1 MPPPTT
7 YIEYSIYSKIVDD
20 KGKTRTDEK
29 YLKAVK
35 DDEGNVKGKY
45 YEKQKDGNKKPKVIQ
60 KDLNK
65 KNFGKY
71 VGGKKRR

>member
-7 YIEYSIYSKIVDD
+7 YIEYSIYSKKVDD

-45 YEKQKDGNKKPKVIQ
+45 YEKQKYGNKKPKVIQ

-65 KNFGKY
+65 KNFDKY

>member
-7 YIEYSIYSKIVDD
+7 YIEYSMYSKKVDD

-45 YEKQKDGNKKPKVIQ
+45 YEKKKDGNKKAKVIE

-65 KNFGKY
+65 KNFDKY